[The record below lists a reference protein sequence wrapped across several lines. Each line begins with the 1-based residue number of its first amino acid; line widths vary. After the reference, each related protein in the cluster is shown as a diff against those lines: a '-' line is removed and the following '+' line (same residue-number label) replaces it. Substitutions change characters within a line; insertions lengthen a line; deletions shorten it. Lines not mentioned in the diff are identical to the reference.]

1 MKTVSTKL
9 DNKVHNRFI
18 EICNED
24 GKCQSEFLRD
34 LIETVCED
42 LEEEPNDEPL
52 EINYEDVKIENKSS
66 AEGIIKK
73 SFNIT

>member
-9 DNKVHNRFI
+9 DNNLHSRFI

-34 LIETVCED
+34 LIETVCDD
-42 LEEEPNDEPL
+42 LEEEPNLTIREATPQEL
-52 EINYEDVKIENKSS
+52 ELEHSPKPTVE
-66 AEGIIKK
+66 IIPD
-73 SFNIT
+73 

>member
-9 DNKVHNRFI
+9 DSHLHNKFI

-34 LIETVCED
+34 LIETVCND
-42 LEEEPNDEPL
+42 LEEEMNTTQDLELEYNPELKEPKVEIIYDE
-52 EINYEDVKIENKSS
+52 
-66 AEGIIKK
+66 
-73 SFNIT
+73 

>member
-9 DNKVHNRFI
+9 DNKLHSRFI

-42 LEEEPNDEPL
+42 LEEEKATTQDL
-52 EINYEDVKIENKSS
+52 EIEHATEPSELIEPKV
-66 AEGIIKK
+66 EIIYDN
-73 SFNIT
+73 S

>member
-9 DNKVHNRFI
+9 DNKLHDRFI

-42 LEEEPNDEPL
+42 LEDENILYINEAEPSELKEPKV
-52 EINYEDVKIENKSS
+52 EIIYD
-66 AEGIIKK
+66 
-73 SFNIT
+73 

>member
-9 DNKVHNRFI
+9 DNKLHNQFI

-24 GKCQSEFLRD
+24 GRCQSEFLRD

-42 LEEEPNDEPL
+42 LDEGEETTQDL
-52 EINYEDVKIENKSS
+52 EIIE
-66 AEGIIKK
+66 
-73 SFNIT
+73 

>member
-9 DNKVHNRFI
+9 DNNLHNKFI

-34 LIETVCED
+34 LIETVCDD
-42 LEEEPNDEPL
+42 LGYEEEPSQEL
-52 EINYEDVKIENKSS
+52 EIEHTTEPTELREPKVEIFYD
-66 AEGIIKK
+66 
-73 SFNIT
+73 